1 MSCNDLGES
10 YVWALC
16 PSNRS
21 AEQKMP
27 SFSATAGLGGPGPT
41 PSFGAR
47 IGVPDEHSRGGAAS
61 LASFLLPEK
70 VEGVQSGEPGCQAPF
85 LRFPCPPARLVQGV
99 HLLPVLLQC
108 HRHKGRSEC
117 GELGGH
123 RPQGR
128 GGSTRRAP
136 PQGSP
141 GAQTLAARARQR
153 CPGSWPAWRVARG
166 LRHVRRTP
174 HTALV

>member
-1 MSCNDLGES
+1 MGWPLSCNDLGES

-70 VEGVQSGEPGCQAPF
+70 VEGVQSREPGCQAPF
-85 LRFPCPPARLVQGV
+85 LRFPCPPPAWSRVSTCCPCFSSVIGTRADLSAGSWGATGPRAEEAPLAEP
-99 HLLPVLLQC
+99 HP
-108 HRHKGRSEC
+108 RA
-117 GELGGH
+117 
-123 RPQGR
+123 PQGR
-128 GGSTRRAP
+128 RPWQRGPGS
-136 PQGSP
+136 
-141 GAQTLAARARQR
+141 AARG
-153 CPGSWPAWRVARG
+153 PGPPGVWHGV
-166 LRHVRRTP
+166 
-174 HTALV
+174 

>member
-1 MSCNDLGES
+1 MGWPLSCNDLGES
-10 YVWALC
+10 YVWALR

-85 LRFPCPPARLVQGV
+85 LRFPCPPPAWSRVSTCCPCFSSVIGTRADLSAGSWGATGPRAEEAPLAEP
-99 HLLPVLLQC
+99 HP
-108 HRHKGRSEC
+108 RA
-117 GELGGH
+117 
-123 RPQGR
+123 PQGCRPWQR
-128 GGSTRRAP
+128 GPGS
-136 PQGSP
+136 
-141 GAQTLAARARQR
+141 AARG
-153 CPGSWPAWRVARG
+153 PGPPGVWHGV
-166 LRHVRRTP
+166 
-174 HTALV
+174 